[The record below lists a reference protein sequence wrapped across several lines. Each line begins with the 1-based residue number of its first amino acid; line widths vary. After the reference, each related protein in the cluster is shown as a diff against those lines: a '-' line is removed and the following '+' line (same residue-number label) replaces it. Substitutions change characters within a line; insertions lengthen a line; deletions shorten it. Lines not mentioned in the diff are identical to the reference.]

1 MSEITYFFVRNSE
14 DFNAIKNLIG
24 KRTINLNSL
33 TVILWD
39 NSFENFFID
48 NDINYLFFGNYAK
61 KIISTAESVF
71 FQGEPS
77 RVTINA
83 YLPSGVQEIKV
94 EGKNLIFNVSTS
106 SGFQFFLYESRVS
119 LEGNLTKTEGVK
131 KIQII
136 ALEDKVRLIE
146 G

>member
-1 MSEITYFFVRNSE
+1 MSGRRGQVSTEYLIIVGFVVFLVISILGLGLFYSNSIS
-14 DFNAIKNLIG
+14 DRIKL
-24 KRTINLNSL
+24 
-33 TVILWD
+33 D
-39 NSFENFFID
+39 QA
-48 NDINYLFFGNYAK
+48 GNYAK

-94 EGKNLIFNVSTS
+94 EGKSIGFNISTS
-106 SGFQFFLYESRVS
+106 SGGEVLSYESKVP
-119 LEGNLTKTEGVK
+119 LEGDLTKTEGVK

-136 ALEDKVRLIE
+136 ALEDKVKLIE
-146 G
+146 GQ